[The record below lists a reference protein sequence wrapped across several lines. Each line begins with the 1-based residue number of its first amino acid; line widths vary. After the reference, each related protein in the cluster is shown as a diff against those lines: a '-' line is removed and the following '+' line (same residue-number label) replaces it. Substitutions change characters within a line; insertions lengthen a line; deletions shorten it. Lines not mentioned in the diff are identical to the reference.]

1 MKTEL
6 DKIMEWYEINLD
18 QMLLSS
24 IPNGA
29 RKSGG
34 GININALVR

>member
-18 QMLLSS
+18 CQRVIS
-24 IPNGA
+24 I
-29 RKSGG
+29 SGWYL
-34 GININALVR
+34 AD